1 MRLSTART
9 FYSTS
14 STRRTAQRVCVNFMN
29 QYGMMLLILV
39 VLFGGRFIYAVLVPI
54 VNFLAGVQLLA
65 Y

>member
-1 MRLSTART
+1 
-9 FYSTS
+9 
-14 STRRTAQRVCVNFMN
+14 MN

-39 VLFGGRFIYAVLVPI
+39 VLVAWRVILPVLVPI